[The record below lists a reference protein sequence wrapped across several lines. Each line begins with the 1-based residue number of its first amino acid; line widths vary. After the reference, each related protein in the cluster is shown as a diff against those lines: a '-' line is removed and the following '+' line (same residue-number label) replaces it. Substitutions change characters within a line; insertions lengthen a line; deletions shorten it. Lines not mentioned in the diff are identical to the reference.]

1 MRTFLVN
8 FIVEVDP
15 KGPKLGIFQKF
26 YFDKNTIIMYEIIL
40 SYGYTPDGL
49 WDYNDYD
56 NDYGI
61 ISDY

>member
-1 MRTFLVN
+1 
-8 FIVEVDP
+8 
-15 KGPKLGIFQKF
+15 
-26 YFDKNTIIMYEIIL
+26 MYEIIL